1 MREREKSW
9 GRSSILRDEAVTY
22 MEYGSK
28 KKRGASCMHID
39 IEEGSEKRL
48 IVDEEVSTLNVILA
62 THLGSVEVA
71 GQPRQ
76 DQ

>member
-1 MREREKSW
+1 
-9 GRSSILRDEAVTY
+9 

-28 KKRGASCMHID
+28 KKRGAGYMHID
-39 IEEGSEKRL
+39 IEEGREKRL
-48 IVDEEVSTLNVILA
+48 KVDEEVSTLNVILA

>member
-1 MREREKSW
+1 
-9 GRSSILRDEAVTY
+9 

-28 KKRGASCMHID
+28 EKRGAGCMHID

-48 IVDEEVSTLNVILA
+48 KVDEEVSTLNVILA

-71 GQPRQ
+71 GQPCQ